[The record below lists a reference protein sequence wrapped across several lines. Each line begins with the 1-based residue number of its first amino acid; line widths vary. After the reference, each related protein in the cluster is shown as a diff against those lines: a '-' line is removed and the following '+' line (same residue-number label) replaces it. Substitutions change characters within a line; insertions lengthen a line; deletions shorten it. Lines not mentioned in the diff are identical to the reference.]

1 MDTAPRTPTQ
11 HAKPQP
17 ARGAKLST
25 LSVVAPGWREWHQ
38 SSMPTSDELNELAL
52 AVAHNRDRQA
62 FAVLFK
68 HFAPRIKAYLL
79 RAGSAPHLAEELAQE
94 TMVSVWRKAESFDP
108 ERAQLSTWVFTIARN
123 LRVDRHR
130 REGANT
136 DHEVVLETEH
146 EQIPGTGATAEEQ
159 LCTSRRERS
168 VRVALAR
175 LPDDQAMLL
184 RLSFFED
191 RPHGQIASE
200 LNMPLGTVKSR
211 MRRAVQQ
218 LRSLLDN
225 IESP

>member
-1 MDTAPRTPTQ
+1 MDTAPRTPMH
-11 HAKPQP
+11 HATPLP
-17 ARGAKLST
+17 ARGLKPST
-25 LSVVAPGWREWHQ
+25 LSVVAPDWREGHLR
-38 SSMPTSDELNELAL
+38 SMPTSDEMNDLAL
-52 AVAHNRDRQA
+52 AVANSRDRQA

-68 HFAPRIKAYLL
+68 HFAPRVKAYLL
-79 RAGSAPHLAEELAQE
+79 RAGSAPQVAEELAQE

-108 ERAQLSTWVFTIARN
+108 QRAQLSTWIFTIARN

-130 REGANT
+130 REGAAADN
-136 DHEVVLETEH
+136 EVVLESEH

-159 LCTSRRERS
+159 LCAARRERS
-168 VRVALAR
+168 VRQALAQ

-218 LRSLLDN
+218 LRRMLDT

>member
-1 MDTAPRTPTQ
+1 
-11 HAKPQP
+11 
-17 ARGAKLST
+17 
-25 LSVVAPGWREWHQ
+25 
-38 SSMPTSDELNELAL
+38 MPTSDELTDLAL
-52 AVAHNRDRQA
+52 AVATSRDRHA

-79 RAGSAPHLAEELAQE
+79 RAGSSPHLAEELAQE
-94 TMVSVWRKAESFDP
+94 TMVSVWRKAASFDP
-108 ERAQLSTWVFTIARN
+108 QRAQLSTWIFTIARN

-130 REGANT
+130 REGAAADN
-136 DHEVVLETEH
+136 EVVLETEH
-146 EQIPGTGATAEEQ
+146 EQIPGIAATAEEQ
-159 LCTSRRERS
+159 LCAARRERS
-168 VRVALAR
+168 VRQALAR
-175 LPDDQAMLL
+175 LPGDQAMLL